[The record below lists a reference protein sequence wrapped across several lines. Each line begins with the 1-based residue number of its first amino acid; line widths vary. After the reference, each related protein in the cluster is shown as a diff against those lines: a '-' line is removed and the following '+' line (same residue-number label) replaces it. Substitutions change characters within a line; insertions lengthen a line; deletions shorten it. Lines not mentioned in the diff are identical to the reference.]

1 MGASRG
7 VVSGSEYLLITSAN
21 ELELTKEVN
30 TSVESAVPLT
40 EFSLTEGEVH
50 GVQFDVPMYKD
61 INPYSDQTPKAILE
75 REYLVSAFAE
85 VVPSTSAGVTVFNF
99 LTTAAS
105 NYAFSSAIQS
115 FIFIR
120 WKTIEWR
127 VVITCS
133 PFLYGFLGWTCLPQD
148 ARRGT
153 DPSQDYGW
161 LSHHDCV
168 LSDITSMDEIKLTQP
183 WNLPMEWF
191 DMNTLFSAASIAP
204 YVTLKMVNMNKLFQW
219 DTDAPTNVDI
229 QVFGR
234 MTGVEVSGFV
244 NVADHPFNTHE
255 SQMGDQGVGGM
266 ATALFGATLMGGKIA
281 VDQTASYFTGK
292 ARNYMGDKV
301 GEYAKKV
308 ASNNPI
314 LNITAAEPD
323 AQQGTTQPTVQNRPN
338 MFGGMVVSPSMN
350 MLGDGS
356 QATLNY
362 QSAHSILRY
371 LQIPSLISVNT
382 VTDISTITINAFGDP
397 FGAPNNFSCS
407 RIRFVG
413 QMFRLWRGSL
423 KYTFVF
429 ISSPLN
435 TWRVQLKF
443 NYANTD
449 NSTVG
454 DTPTRTVTVR
464 GTNMLSVTVPWNYPM
479 TWSGT
484 AQENYVSS
492 YMSGYP
498 IRVVAKSVHGS
509 SNMTVLCYESAG
521 DDFRFCG
528 TTEAGYFKE
537 IPFAEHQSQMRV
549 CDFNQTEPI
558 AGGID
563 NVNRFVPMADTFEGL
578 ARRWS
583 GRTSVDVVSIEPQFY
598 ASATG
603 KDMGT
608 FDALS
613 SIFSYYRGSQK
624 FKIIFGPS
632 FVPGDTTYITVILD
646 SDKPHNTAGMSA
658 IYRAMDGMA
667 SIVLEETFLMEYT
680 VPYIALNDWQPVN
693 RSIPWQGQSNTQYG
707 VSIYAYSQDGAVAMP
722 PIEDVWVSAGDD
734 FMYRYILPPPEPQY
748 RWYDVYVP
756 PGKPDISKGLNEMRV
771 SLKAESKMRAVKI
784 GPVPGACS
792 SALKTL
798 NHWLVKEKSNEFS
811 KAAARLSTCRDVA
824 IVETQSCTSVRDDL
838 RSDKKP
844 ERDDCC

>member
-1 MGASRG
+1 MGAPRG

-50 GVQFDVPMYKD
+50 GVQYDVPMYKD

-75 REYLVSAFAE
+75 REYLVSAFSEA
-85 VVPSTSAGVTVFNF
+85 VPSTSAGVTIFNF

-105 NYAFSSAIQS
+105 NHAFNKVLQS
-115 FIFIR
+115 FIFLR

-127 VVITCS
+127 VIVTCS
-133 PFLYGFLGWTCLPQD
+133 PFLYGFLGWTCIPQD

-153 DPSQDYGW
+153 DPSKDWGW

-168 LSDITSMDEIKLTQP
+168 LSDITSMDEITLTQP

-191 DMNTLFSAASIAP
+191 DMNTSFSAASIAP

-229 QVFGR
+229 QVFAR

-244 NVADHPFNTHE
+244 DVEDHPFNTHQAQ
-255 SQMGDQGVGGM
+255 SGNGIG
-266 ATALFGATLMGGKIA
+266 AALFGATLMGGKIA
-281 VDQTASYFTGK
+281 ADQTAKFFGRK
-292 ARNYMGDKV
+292 AADYAGNKA
-301 GEYAKKV
+301 GEYAQKI

-314 LNITAAEPD
+314 LNITAASPD
-323 AQQGTTQPTVQNRPN
+323 NQQGTTQPTVQNRPN

-350 MLGDGS
+350 LLGDGA
-356 QATLNY
+356 QETLNY
-362 QSAHSILRY
+362 ASSHSILRY
-371 LQIPSLISVNT
+371 LQMPSLIYVGTVNSIGT
-382 VTDISTITINAFGDP
+382 VTISTFGDP
-397 FGAPNNFSCS
+397 FGGSSAFSCS

-435 TWRVQLKF
+435 TWRVQLQY

-449 NSTVG
+449 TTTVG
-454 DTPTRTVTVR
+454 DKPTRTVTIR
-464 GTNMLSVTVPWNYPM
+464 GSNQLSVTIPWNYPM

-484 AQENYVSS
+484 AANNYVSS
-492 YMSGYP
+492 YMSGFP
-498 IRVVAKSVHGS
+498 LRVVAKSVHGS
-509 SNMTVLCYESAG
+509 SNLTILCYESAG

-528 TTEAGYFKE
+528 ATEAGYFKE
-537 IPFAEHQSQMRV
+537 ITFPEHQSQMKI

-558 AGGID
+558 AGGVD
-563 NVNRFVPMADTFEGL
+563 NVLRFAPMAETFEGL

-583 GRTSVDVVSIEPQFY
+583 GRTSVDVLSQEPQFY
-598 ASATG
+598 ASATN

-632 FVPGDTTYITVILD
+632 FVPGDTTYITVVLD
-646 SDKPHNTAGMSA
+646 SDKPHSTAGMSA

-680 VPYIALNDWQPVN
+680 IPYIALNDWQPVN

-707 VSIYAYSQDGAVAMP
+707 VSVYAYSQDGAVAMP
-722 PIEDVWVSAGDD
+722 PIEDLWVAAGDD

-784 GPVPGACS
+784 GPVPGARS

-798 NHWLVKEKSNEFS
+798 NHWLVTEKSNEFS
-811 KAAARLSTCRDVA
+811 KATARLSTCRDVA
-824 IVETQSCTSVRDDL
+824 VVETQTCTSVRNGL
-838 RSDKKP
+838 RSDKEP